1 MPQQPHSFTIK
12 DWAEEDRPREKLL
25 HFGPR
30 HLTNA
35 ELLAILIGS
44 GCKGQSAV
52 AIMQQLLAQNQ
63 HQLSRLNKMPL
74 SAMLK
79 INGIGPT
86 KAVKIKAALA
96 LAARLAHTPNEK
108 CVQLSSSQAV
118 YEVLNPLFM
127 NLAKEEFWVVYLNT
141 ANRVLAKKRL
151 SSGGITQ
158 TVVDVRLAFKWALE
172 VGATALILA
181 HNHPSGNLEP
191 SGADRKITQQFKQAA
206 AHFELYVLDHLIFSE
221 KGYFSF
227 ADEKLI

>member
-12 DWAEEDRPREKLL
+12 DWAEEDHPREKLL

-108 CVQLSSSQAV
+108 
-118 YEVLNPLFM
+118 
-127 NLAKEEFWVVYLNT
+127 
-141 ANRVLAKKRL
+141 RV
-151 SSGGITQ
+151 
-158 TVVDVRLAFKWALE
+158 
-172 VGATALILA
+172 
-181 HNHPSGNLEP
+181 
-191 SGADRKITQQFKQAA
+191 
-206 AHFELYVLDHLIFSE
+206 
-221 KGYFSF
+221 
-227 ADEKLI
+227 

>member
-1 MPQQPHSFTIK
+1 
-12 DWAEEDRPREKLL
+12 
-25 HFGPR
+25 
-30 HLTNA
+30 
-35 ELLAILIGS
+35 
-44 GCKGQSAV
+44 
-52 AIMQQLLAQNQ
+52 MQQLLAQNQ

-108 CVQLSSSQAV
+108 RVQLSSSQAV

-127 NLAKEEFWVVYLNT
+127 NLVNEEFWVVYLNT

-181 HNHPSGNLEP
+181 HNHPSVNLEP
-191 SGADRKITQQFKQAA
+191 SGADRKIPT
-206 AHFELYVLDHLIFSE
+206 I
-221 KGYFSF
+221 
-227 ADEKLI
+227 

>member
-44 GCKGQSAV
+44 GCKGHSAV

-63 HQLSRLNKMPL
+63 HQLSHLNKMPL

-96 LAARLAHTPNEK
+96 LAARLAHAPNEK
-108 CVQLSSSQAV
+108 RVQLSSSQAV

-127 NLAKEEFWVVYLNT
+127 NLANEEFWVVYLNT

-151 SSGGITQ
+151 SSGGTTQ

-172 VGATALILA
+172 VGATALILE

-191 SGADRKITQQFKQAA
+191 SGADLKITQQFNRRRPI
-206 AHFELYVLDHLIFSE
+206 LSYVCSI
-221 KGYFSF
+221 
-227 ADEKLI
+227 I

>member
-63 HQLSRLNKMPL
+63 HQLSRLNIMPL

-96 LAARLAHTPNEK
+96 LAARLAHAPNEK
-108 CVQLSSSQAV
+108 RVQLSSSQAV

-127 NLAKEEFWVVYLNT
+127 NLANEEFWVVYLNT

-158 TVVDVRLAFKWALE
+158 NVVDVRLAFKWALE
-172 VGATALILA
+172 VGATALILV

-191 SGADRKITQQFKQAA
+191 SGADRKITQQFQQAA
-206 AHFELYVLDHLIFSE
+206 AHFELRVFDHLIFSE

-227 ADEKLI
+227 ADEKLL

>member
-52 AIMQQLLAQNQ
+52 AIMQQLLEQNQ

-79 INGIGPT
+79 I
-86 KAVKIKAALA
+86 KAALA
-96 LAARLAHTPNEK
+96 LAPRLAYTPNEK
-108 CVQLSSSQAV
+108 RMQLSSSQAV

-127 NLAKEEFWVVYLNT
+127 NLANEEFWVVYLNT

-158 TVVDVRLAFKWALE
+158 NVVDVRLAFKWALE

-191 SGADRKITQQFKQAA
+191 SGADRKITQQFQQAA
-206 AHFELYVLDHLIFSE
+206 AHFELRVLDHLIFSE

-227 ADEKLI
+227 ADEKLL

>member
-1 MPQQPHSFTIK
+1 MLQHPHSFTIK
-12 DWAEEDRPREKLL
+12 DWAEEDHPREKLL

-63 HQLSRLNKMPL
+63 HQLSHLNKMPL

-86 KAVKIKAALA
+86 KAVKNKSCLSLGSSIG
-96 LAARLAHTPNEK
+96 HTPNEK
-108 CVQLSSSQAV
+108 RVQLSSSQAV
-118 YEVLNPLFM
+118 YEVLDPLFM
-127 NLAKEEFWVVYLNT
+127 NLANEEFWVVYLNT
-141 ANRVLAKKRL
+141 ANRVLTKKRL

-158 TVVDVRLAFKWALE
+158 TLVDVRLAFKWTLE

-191 SGADRKITQQFKQAA
+191 SGADRKITQQFKQAT
-206 AHFELYVLDHLIFSE
+206 AHFDLSVLDHLIFSE

-227 ADEKLI
+227 ADEKLL